1 LVWNC
6 FFLAN
11 ELHDD
16 DLLNLECSWLIGSYH
31 IFIYFYTQVIL
42 SKMGEMHHKSNQRPK
57 IIKDLSLEQY
67 QRREKEDQGMSS
79 EIIK

>member
-1 LVWNC
+1 
-6 FFLAN
+6 
-11 ELHDD
+11 
-16 DLLNLECSWLIGSYH
+16 
-31 IFIYFYTQVIL
+31 
-42 SKMGEMHHKSNQRPK
+42 MGEMHHKSNQRPK